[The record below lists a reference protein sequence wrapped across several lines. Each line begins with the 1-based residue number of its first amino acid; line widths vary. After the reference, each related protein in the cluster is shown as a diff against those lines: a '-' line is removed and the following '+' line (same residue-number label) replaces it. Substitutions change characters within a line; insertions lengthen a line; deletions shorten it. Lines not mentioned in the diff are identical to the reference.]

1 MEWALAI
8 LFGAAVL
15 LLVLSFYNNKQ
26 VRKAEERGIEQF
38 SITIMKEVQQ
48 LEKQIRKVEL
58 DTEIIKKETGI
69 QVSFSSEHRLLQEV
83 LDLYK
88 SGYSI
93 EGIAAEKKVTENEIT
108 LLLAPFMETTKKE
121 RRSVANG
128 S

>member
-1 MEWALAI
+1 MEWALTI
-8 LFGAAVL
+8 LVGAAML

-69 QVSFSSEHRLLQEV
+69 QVSSSSENSLLQEV
-83 LDLYK
+83 FDLYK

-93 EGIAAEKKVTENEIT
+93 EGIAAEKKVTENEVA
-108 LLLAPFMETTKKE
+108 LMLAPFMEKSVE
-121 RRSVANG
+121 RRNVANG